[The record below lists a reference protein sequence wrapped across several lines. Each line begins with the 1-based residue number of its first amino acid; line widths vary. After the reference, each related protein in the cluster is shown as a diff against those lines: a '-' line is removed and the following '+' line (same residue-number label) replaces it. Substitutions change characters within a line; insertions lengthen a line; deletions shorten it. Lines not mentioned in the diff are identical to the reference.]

1 MAPIPTKEYSERSP
15 QIMGIL
21 NITSDSFFDGN
32 NYLKTQ
38 DALTQ
43 FNKMITEGA
52 DIIDIGAESSRPGS
66 KSVEV
71 SLECERIS
79 TLLNSLPSNHKTQIS
94 IDTSRSEV
102 AYQALELGADM
113 INDIYALR
121 RDPALADLISE
132 KNCKIVLMHM
142 QNTPFDMQKSPN
154 YNNILDDIAMFFEE
168 RISYAIKAGIKEEN
182 IILDPGIGFGKTL
195 THNLTI
201 IKNLKFFKKIGF
213 PILVG
218 PSRKSFIGDIL
229 NVSPG
234 DRIFGTAAAISV
246 LVSQGADILRV
257 HDVAPMKEICQV
269 TSEILR
275 IKEVA

>member
-1 MAPIPTKEYSERSP
+1 MPPIPTKENSEIPP

-32 NYLKTQ
+32 NYLKTE

-66 KSVEV
+66 KPLEVSVE
-71 SLECERIS
+71 CEKIV
-79 TLLNSLPSNHKTQIS
+79 TLLNALPSNHNTQIS
-94 IDTSRSEV
+94 IDTSRSKV
-102 AYQALELGADM
+102 ACQALELGADI
-113 INDIYALR
+113 INDIYAFR

-168 RISYAIKAGIKEEN
+168 RISFAIKAGIKEEN

-195 THNLTI
+195 AHNLTI

-229 NVSPG
+229 DVSPG

-257 HDVAPMKEICQV
+257 HDVAPMKEICKV
-269 TSEILR
+269 TSEILH
-275 IKEVA
+275 IQEVA

>member
-1 MAPIPTKEYSERSP
+1 MPPILTKEYSEIPP

-21 NITSDSFFDGN
+21 NITPDSFFDGN
-32 NYLKTQ
+32 NYLKTK

-66 KSVEV
+66 KPLDVSV
-71 SLECERIS
+71 ECERIV
-79 TLLNSLPSNHKTQIS
+79 TLLNALPKNDKVKIS

-102 AYQALELGADM
+102 AYQALELGADI
-113 INDIYALR
+113 INDIYAFR

-132 KNCKIVLMHM
+132 KNCKVVLMHM
-142 QNTPFDMQKSPN
+142 QNTPFDMQKSPT
-154 YNNILDDIAMFFEE
+154 YNNILNDIAMFFEE
-168 RISYAIKAGIKEEN
+168 RISFAIKAGIKEKN

-195 THNLTI
+195 AHNLTI

-234 DRIFGTAAAISV
+234 GRIFGTAAAISV

-269 TSEILR
+269 TSEILH
-275 IKEVA
+275 IQEVA